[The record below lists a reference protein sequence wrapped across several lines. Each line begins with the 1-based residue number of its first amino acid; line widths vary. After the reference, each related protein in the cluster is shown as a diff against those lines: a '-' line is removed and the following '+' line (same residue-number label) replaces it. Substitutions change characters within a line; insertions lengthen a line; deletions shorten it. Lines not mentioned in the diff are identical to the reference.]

1 MYQVPDCGRNLP
13 DLLTCLDGTPV
24 TSEKVWF
31 EKRRPEILDML
42 KREEYGRLPDMSDVS
57 IDIRIADSRQGK
69 EIMEGRAIRRTI
81 EITAVRN
88 GIHFSFPA
96 VVFIPAEQEKP
107 VPVLLT
113 ICNRG
118 IKDGDPARHFLSPF
132 WPAETMVSRG
142 YAAAV
147 ILTQDIAP
155 DYDEGFSMGF
165 HKLFPELK
173 ENRPDDAWGA
183 LSAWSWGASRMMD
196 YFEQEPLID
205 EKRAVVAGHSRGG
218 KTALWTLAQDQRFAM
233 ALSSCAGNS
242 GDALARQSKGE
253 RIKDIVT
260 RFPYWFCRNYQKYA
274 ENEDAMPF
282 DQHMLIALAAP
293 RLVYTTSKTFDSWA
307 DPAGQFESLVQATPV
322 YRLLGKTGMPLIKQ
336 PKPERPV
343 HDGEIGYHFKTGNHD
358 LDEYDWNCVMD
369 YADKHLV

>member
-1 MYQVPDCGRNLP
+1 MYQAPDCGRNLP

-96 VVFIPAEQEKP
+96 VVFIPTEQEKP

-165 HKLFPELK
+165 HKLFP
-173 ENRPDDAWGA
+173 
-183 LSAWSWGASRMMD
+183 RM
-196 YFEQEPLID
+196 
-205 EKRAVVAGHSRGG
+205 V
-218 KTALWTLAQDQRFAM
+218 
-233 ALSSCAGNS
+233 
-242 GDALARQSKGE
+242 
-253 RIKDIVT
+253 
-260 RFPYWFCRNYQKYA
+260 
-274 ENEDAMPF
+274 
-282 DQHMLIALAAP
+282 
-293 RLVYTTSKTFDSWA
+293 
-307 DPAGQFESLVQATPV
+307 
-322 YRLLGKTGMPLIKQ
+322 LGSQ
-336 PKPERPV
+336 PN
-343 HDGEIGYHFKTGNHD
+343 DGLF
-358 LDEYDWNCVMD
+358 
-369 YADKHLV
+369 